1 MSTGTT
7 RSPALPLAPVEYDRT
22 YMDTVHNV
30 LRQYFAQLDNPGA
43 SAASTSRPDT
53 NTVIAAL
60 NFSQVDPATG
70 SRQISCPTS
79 VEYAAGKLRT
89 GDIYYD
95 TTTYALKIVP

>member
-7 RSPALPLAPVEYDRT
+7 RNPPLPLAPVQYDRA
-22 YMDTVHNV
+22 YVDTVHNI

-43 SAASTSRPDT
+43 STASTSRPDA
-53 NTVIAAL
+53 NTVTAAL
-60 NFSQVDPATG
+60 NFSQVNPITG
-70 SRQISCPTS
+70 LREISCPTS

-95 TTTYALKIVP
+95 TATYALKIVP

>member
-7 RSPALPLAPVEYDRT
+7 RNPPLPLAPVQYDRA
-22 YMDTVHNV
+22 YVDTVHNI

-43 SAASTSRPDT
+43 SAASTSRPDV
-53 NTVIAAL
+53 NTVVAAL
-60 NFSQVDPATG
+60 NFSQVNQSTG
-70 SRQISCPTS
+70 LREISCPTS

>member
-7 RSPALPLAPVEYDRT
+7 RNPPLPLAPVQYDRA
-22 YMDTVHNV
+22 YVDTVHNI

-43 SAASTSRPDT
+43 SAASTSRPDA
-53 NTVIAAL
+53 NTVTAAL
-60 NFSQVDPATG
+60 NFSQVNPTTG
-70 SRQISCPTS
+70 LREISCPTS

>member
-7 RSPALPLAPVEYDRT
+7 KAPALPLAPVEYSRE
-22 YMDTVHNV
+22 YMDSVHNI

-43 SAASTSRPDT
+43 STASTSRPNA
-53 NTVIAAL
+53 NTVVAAL
-60 NFSQVDPATG
+60 NLSQENPSTG
-70 SRQISCPTS
+70 VRQISCPTS

-95 TTTYALKIVP
+95 TATYALKIVP

>member
-7 RSPALPLAPVEYDRT
+7 RSPSLPLAPVEYDRT
-22 YMDTVHNV
+22 YMDTVHNI
-30 LRQYFAQLDNPGA
+30 LRQYFAQLDNPGS
-43 SAASTSRPDT
+43 SAASASRPDV

-60 NFSQVDPATG
+60 NFSQVNPITG
-70 SRQISCPTS
+70 LREISCPTQ

-95 TTTYALKIVP
+95 TSTYILKITP

>member
-7 RSPALPLAPVEYDRT
+7 KSPSLPLAPVEYDRA
-22 YMDTVHNV
+22 YIDTVHNV

-43 SAASTSRPDT
+43 SAASTSRPDA
-53 NTVIAAL
+53 NTVLAAL
-60 NFSQVDPATG
+60 NFSQANPTTG
-70 SRQISCPTS
+70 AREISCPTS

>member
-7 RSPALPLAPVEYDRT
+7 RTPPLPLAPVEYDRT
-22 YMDTVHNV
+22 YTDTVHNI

-43 SAASTSRPDT
+43 SAASTSRP
-53 NTVIAAL
+53 NSATVVAAL
-60 NFSQVDPATG
+60 NFSQVNPITG
-70 SRQISCPTS
+70 LREISCPTS

>member
-7 RSPALPLAPVEYDRT
+7 RNPSLPLAPVEYDRM
-22 YMDTVHNV
+22 YIDTVHNI
-30 LRQYFAQLDNPGA
+30 LRQYFIQLDNPGS
-43 SAASTSRPDT
+43 SAASTSRPDA

-60 NFSQVDPATG
+60 NFSQVNPITG
-70 SRQISCPTS
+70 LREISCPTQ

-95 TTTYALKIVP
+95 TSTYILKITP

>member
-7 RSPALPLAPVEYDRT
+7 RSPSLPLAPVEYDRS
-22 YMDTVHNV
+22 YVDTVHNI
-30 LRQYFAQLDNPGA
+30 LRQYFAQLDNPGVC
-43 SAASTSRPDT
+43 AASTSRPDA

-60 NFSQVDPATG
+60 NLSQVNPSTG
-70 SRQISCPTS
+70 TRQISCPTS

-95 TTTYALKIVP
+95 TSTYALKIVP